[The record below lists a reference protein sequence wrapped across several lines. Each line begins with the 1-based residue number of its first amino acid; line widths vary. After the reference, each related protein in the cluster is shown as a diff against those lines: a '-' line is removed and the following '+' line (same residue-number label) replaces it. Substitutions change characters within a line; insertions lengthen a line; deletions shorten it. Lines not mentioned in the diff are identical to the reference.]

1 MGEGKTL
8 PQDIET
14 LQAML
19 AERDREIEQL
29 REARDAA
36 DREIEQ
42 LREYLRL
49 LKSQRFGASSE
60 RAHRE
65 QLGLFN
71 EAEALAAAGALD
83 EEEPTPVS
91 VAAHARAPCGRRP
104 LPAWMPREEI
114 LHDLP
119 EAAKV
124 CPHDGTPLVEISRE
138 SSEQLEFVPAT
149 ARVLVHVRPKYG
161 CPACKTGVHLA
172 PLPPQPIPKSL
183 ASPSLLA
190 FIAVSKYADAL
201 PLYRQ
206 EQMLGRIGIDLSRAT
221 LAAWMV
227 RAGALVQPL
236 VNRMREEILASGF
249 VQCDESRFQVLC
261 EPGKPAESLSY
272 VWVQRGGPAA
282 HPLILYE
289 YDPSRAAE
297 VPKRLFE
304 GFTGVLQTDG
314 YEGYG
319 AIGREPGVVHVGCWA
334 HARRRFTEALK
345 GAGPSRKKG
354 AKRKTRHSQAEAGL
368 RWIQKLYAIERR
380 VQDATP
386 EERRRVRQA
395 ESLPVV
401 AALRQWLDRALE
413 TVVPQSLTGKA
424 VAYLDAQWPKLV
436 RVFDYGFVPLDTN
449 RVENAIRPFAVG
461 RKNWLFAETVAG
473 AEASANLYSVV
484 ETAKANR
491 LEPWAYLQHLFAE
504 LPKAQS
510 FDDVDALLPDRVQ
523 LRNDA
528 LR

>member
-1 MGEGKTL
+1 MAL

-19 AERDREIEQL
+19 AERDTEI
-29 REARDAA
+29 A
-36 DREIEQ
+36 Q
-42 LREYLRL
+42 LREYIRL
-49 LKSQRFGASSE
+49 LKHQTFGSRSE
-60 RAHRE
+60 RAHRD

-71 EAEALAAAGALD
+71 EAEVLAASASEAP
-83 EEEPTPVS
+83 EEEPGIS
-91 VAAHARAPCGRRP
+91 VAAHTRTPRGRRP

-119 EAAKV
+119 EAEKV
-124 CPHDGTPLVEISRE
+124 CPHDGTALIEIARE

-161 CPACKTGVHLA
+161 CPQCKTGVHQA

-190 FIAVSKYADAL
+190 YVAISKYADAL

-206 EQMLGRIGIDLSRAT
+206 EQMLGRLGVDLSRAT
-221 LAAWMV
+221 LASWMV
-227 RAGALVQPL
+227 KAGALVQPL

-249 VQCDESRFQVLC
+249 VQCDESRFQVLR
-261 EPGKPAESLSY
+261 EPGKRAQSLSY
-272 VWVQRGGPAA
+272 IWVQRGGPPG
-282 HPLILYE
+282 HPLLLYE
-289 YDPSRAAE
+289 YDPSRSAE

-304 GFTGVLQTDG
+304 GFEGVLQTDG

-319 AIGREPGVVHVGCWA
+319 AVGREPGIVHVGCWA
-334 HARRRFTEALK
+334 HARRKFVEAL
-345 GAGPSRKKG
+345 AGQSPG

-368 RWIQKLYAIERR
+368 QWIQKLYAIERR
-380 VQDATP
+380 AKDATV
-386 EERRRVRQA
+386 EERLQRRQA
-395 ESLPVV
+395 ESRPIV
-401 AALRQWLDRALE
+401 AALRAWLDRALPV
-413 TVVPQSLTGKA
+413 VVPQSLTGKA
-424 VAYLDAQWPKLV
+424 VSYLDTQWPKLV

-449 RVENAIRPFAVG
+449 LVENAVRPFAVG
-461 RKNWLFAETVAG
+461 RKNWLFAETVGG

-484 ETAKANR
+484 ATAKANG
-491 LEPWAYLQHLFAE
+491 LEPWAYLQHVFAE

-528 LR
+528 VR